1 MKRLLIVLAV
11 LSIVATACG
20 GSDDV
25 VASVNGVDV
34 LRSQVEVIEPASGDG
49 AVEADFT
56 QFLSA
61 FLTWEAVSQ
70 AAAGEFSID
79 PTDEEIDAKLDELVA
94 AQGEG
99 ATLDGY
105 LDQVDASEEGIR
117 MLAAQ
122 LVIQDSIREAFAD
135 GGVSVTD
142 DVVNGE
148 LANNPLGWTVV
159 CSSHILVATE
169 DEAVAVIAR
178 IESGEEFA
186 AVAREVSTD
195 AGSGPEGGD
204 LGCVSP
210 ARFDDAF
217 AAGTIDAE
225 IGVVTAP
232 IKTEFGYHIILV
244 SQREEATP
252 EIVREALVAQAVDA
266 WFLAVVADAV
276 VVVNDEI
283 GVWVTEPTPQVVRVT

>member
-1 MKRLLIVLAV
+1 MKRLLIVLAS

-34 LRSQVEVIEPASGDG
+34 LRSQVEVIEPASGDS
-49 AVEADFT
+49 AIEADFT

-61 FLTWEAVSQ
+61 IVTWEAVSQ
-70 AAAGEFSID
+70 AAADEFGIE
-79 PTDEEIDAKLDELVA
+79 PTDEEIEAKLDELVS

-99 ATLDGY
+99 ATLDDY
-105 LDQVDASEEGIR
+105 LEQVDASEEGIR

-122 LVIQDSIREAFAD
+122 LVIQDLIREAFAD

-142 DVVNGE
+142 EVVNGE
-148 LANNPLGWTVV
+148 LASNPLGWTVV
-159 CSSHILVATE
+159 CSSHVLVPTE
-169 DEAVAVIAR
+169 DEAVVVIAR
-178 IESGEEFA
+178 IESGEDFA

-210 ARFDDAF
+210 AGFVPAF
-217 AAGTIDAE
+217 ATATTEAE
-225 IGVVTAP
+225 IGVVTDP
-232 IKTEFGYHIILV
+232 IETEFGYHVILV

-252 EIVREALVAQAVDA
+252 EIVRETLTAQAVDT
-266 WFLAVVADAV
+266 WFVAVVADAV

-283 GVWVTEPTPQVVRVT
+283 GVWVTEPTPQIVRVS